1 MYLDWF
7 GMHFPKSKMVSYK
20 SVMGTGHTVQL
31 LCDTEV
37 SKAFITEYIDRGRVE
52 IGGVYLPSQQERT
65 PQLCMLWT
73 MVDTV
78 KGGGRAPLAL
88 TRLG

>member
-7 GMHFPKSKMVSYK
+7 GMHFPKSKMVSYR

-37 SKAFITEYIDRGRVE
+37 SKAFATEYIFRGRVE

-65 PQLCMLWT
+65 PQLCVLW
-73 MVDTV
+73 
-78 KGGGRAPLAL
+78 
-88 TRLG
+88 